1 MLVSLSLGPTPR
13 RIRISKELP
22 GAAAAAGSG
31 PGHTAEEALL

>member
-22 GAAAAAGSG
+22 GAAAAGSG